1 MDIIQLA
8 AIAII
13 GVVTTV
19 ILKSY
24 QSHIS
29 LMIVIVLSFLFLWRG
44 MGYLIQIK
52 TELGVLESI
61 LRENRNYGSYYK
73 ILFKTVG
80 ITYLC
85 EFTAGICKDAGY
97 QSISSQIEFMGKIII
112 LVSGMPILVT
122 IVETLW
128 NYQI

>member
-1 MDIIQLA
+1 MDIIQLS
-8 AIAII
+8 AIAVT
-13 GVVTTV
+13 GVITAV

-24 QSHIS
+24 QPHIS
-29 LMIVIVLSFLFLWRG
+29 LMIVMVLSFLFLWRG
-44 MGYLIQIK
+44 TGYLGQIK
-52 TELGVLESI
+52 QELGVMETI
-61 LRENRNYGSYYK
+61 LRENRSYGSYYK

-97 QSISSQIEFMGKIII
+97 QSVSSQIEFMGKIII